1 MLMQRRHS
9 SGFTLIEI
17 LVVVSII
24 GLMSSLVMS
33 SLENA
38 RAKARDVR
46 RLADLRE
53 VRTALE
59 AYRTENGAYPIA
71 TAWRGTCATFN
82 AGGTI
87 TNSGPTGW
95 VPDIAPKHIPVLPV
109 ESKPTDNNCYLY
121 RTTTNGSGFILL
133 AHASVETEVSSGTYI
148 AGTPCTPTLNPTN
161 TNPANRP
168 RQPSQNTFAMYTP
181 IVGICAE
188 TFTP

>member
-1 MLMQRRHS
+1 MHRRLAK
-9 SGFTLIEI
+9 GFTLIEL

-24 GLMSSLVMS
+24 GLLSSVVLS
-33 SLENA
+33 SLETA

-87 TNSGPTGW
+87 TTTGANGW
-95 VPDIAPKHIPVLPV
+95 VPDLAPKHITVLPV
-109 ESKPTDNNCYLY
+109 ESKPTNNNCYLY
-121 RTTTNGSGFILL
+121 RTTTNGSGFIIL
-133 AHASVETEVSSGTYI
+133 AHASVETEVSAGSYS
-148 AGTPCTPTLNPTN
+148 AGTPCSPTLLSTN

-168 RQPSQNTFAMYTP
+168 LQPSQNTFAMYTP
-181 IVGICAE
+181 ITGICSE
-188 TFTP
+188 TWVP

>member
-1 MLMQRRHS
+1 MQRRSS

-17 LVVVSII
+17 LVVVAII
-24 GLMSSLVMS
+24 GFLSSVVLT
-33 SLENA
+33 SLESA

-59 AYRTENGAYPIA
+59 AYRTENGVYPIA

-87 TNSGPTGW
+87 TTSGPNGW
-95 VPDIAPKHIPVLPV
+95 VPGLAPKHIPILPV

-121 RTTTNGSGFILL
+121 RTTTNGSGFIIL
-133 AHASVETEVSSGTYI
+133 AHASVETEVSAGTYI
-148 AGTPCTPTLNPTN
+148 AGTPCSPALLSTN

-168 RQPSQNTFAMYTP
+168 RQPAQNTFAMYTP
-181 IVGICAE
+181 ITGICAE
-188 TFTP
+188 TW